1 MSMDTRIPDHSDSAD
16 RVKLEADLVD
26 LYNQMVRVAYAS
38 VHNKSDAHDV
48 VQEAWLK
55 MLVSRDS
62 LREANKLVAWAKA
75 ITRNVA
81 FNANRFAVRVLP
93 YEQIDAEADG
103 HAGSTRTEA
112 EIMLEISE
120 LLGAMDPA
128 TRTLMLYKFYYG
140 FKDQEIADALSVP
153 VGTVKARIHRAREKL
168 RAWQDGTDVPKIN
181 PLA

>member
-1 MSMDTRIPDHSDSAD
+1 MPDHSNSVDQAK
-16 RVKLEADLVD
+16 READLIE
-26 LYNQMVRVAYAS
+26 LYNQKIRVAYAS
-38 VHNKSDAHDV
+38 VHNKSDAYDV

-55 MLVSRDS
+55 ILVSRES
-62 LREANKLVAWAKA
+62 LREENKLMAWAKA

-81 FNANRFAVRVLP
+81 SNANRLAGRMLP
-93 YEQIDAEADG
+93 YEEIDAETDG
-103 HAGSTRTEA
+103 KAGSSRTEA

-140 FKDQEIADALSVP
+140 FKDQEIADALAVP

-181 PLA
+181 PSI

>member
-1 MSMDTRIPDHSDSAD
+1 MSMDTRKPDLANSTDQVE
-16 RVKLEADLVD
+16 READLVE
-26 LYNQMVRVAYAS
+26 LYNQMIRVAYAS

-55 MLVSRDS
+55 MLVSRES
-62 LREANKLVAWAKA
+62 LREENKLVAWAKA

-81 FNANRFAVRVLP
+81 SNANRLAVRVQP

-103 HAGSTRTEA
+103 NAGSVRTEA

-140 FKDQEIADALSVP
+140 FKDQEIADALSMP

-168 RAWQDGTDVPKIN
+168 RAWQDGADVPKIN
-181 PLA
+181 PLI